1 LPLFDQSCCQAGQAG
16 AERVLRRLAQTEHHV
31 VVFYFADLDYLV
43 GDRVEHVSD
52 SVVRAE
58 CTISVTLSRIL
69 TFCRSGRYSAGV
81 NTNAPVESAE
91 LARRFRMIMGDL
103 RWSRKRLS
111 EATGISRPSLSNKLN
126 GDVEFTY
133 AELVA
138 VIDALG
144 VAWEELLAN
153 PFHGRPASFTSP
165 PNLKDLPSRR
175 DRRL

>member
-1 LPLFDQSCCQAGQAG
+1 
-16 AERVLRRLAQTEHHV
+16 
-31 VVFYFADLDYLV
+31 V
-43 GDRVEHVSD
+43 GDRVEQVSD
-52 SVVRAE
+52 SVVRAD
-58 CTISVTLSRIL
+58 CTISVSLSRIL
-69 TFCRSGRYSAGV
+69 TLCSSGLYSAHV
-81 NTNAPVESAE
+81 DTNALVEPAE

-111 EATGISRPSLSNKLN
+111 EVTGISRPSLSNKLN

-165 PNLKDLPSRR
+165 PRLKDLRSRR

>member
-1 LPLFDQSCCQAGQAG
+1 
-16 AERVLRRLAQTEHHV
+16 
-31 VVFYFADLDYLV
+31 V
-43 GDRVEHVSD
+43 GDRVEQVSD
-52 SVVRAE
+52 LVVRAD
-58 CTISVTLSRIL
+58 CTISVSLSRIL
-69 TFCRSGRYSAGV
+69 ALCSPGRYSARV
-81 NTNAPVESAE
+81 DINAPVEPAE

-111 EATGISRPSLSNKLN
+111 EVTGISRPSLSNKLN

-165 PNLKDLPSRR
+165 PRLKDLRSRR

>member
-1 LPLFDQSCCQAGQAG
+1 MD
-16 AERVLRRLAQTEHHV
+16 
-31 VVFYFADLDYLV
+31 
-43 GDRVEHVSD
+43 
-52 SVVRAE
+52 
-58 CTISVTLSRIL
+58 
-69 TFCRSGRYSAGV
+69 
-81 NTNAPVESAE
+81 TNAPVEPAE

-111 EATGISRPSLSNKLN
+111 EVTGISRPSLSNKLN

-133 AELVA
+133 AELLA

-153 PFHGRPASFTSP
+153 PFHGGPASFTP
-165 PNLKDLPSRR
+165 PPRLKDLRSRR

>member
-1 LPLFDQSCCQAGQAG
+1 MF
-16 AERVLRRLAQTEHHV
+16 
-31 VVFYFADLDYLV
+31 VFYFAGLDYLV
-43 GDRVEHVSD
+43 GDRVEQVSD
-52 SVVRAE
+52 SVVRAD
-58 CTISVTLSRIL
+58 CTISVSLSRIL
-69 TFCRSGRYSAGV
+69 TLCSSGRYSARV
-81 NTNAPVESAE
+81 DINAPVEPAE

-111 EATGISRPSLSNKLN
+111 EVTGISRPSLSNKLN

-153 PFHGRPASFTSP
+153 PFRGGPVSLTSP
-165 PNLKDLPSRR
+165 PRLKDLRSRR

>member
-1 LPLFDQSCCQAGQAG
+1 
-16 AERVLRRLAQTEHHV
+16 
-31 VVFYFADLDYLV
+31 
-43 GDRVEHVSD
+43 
-52 SVVRAE
+52 
-58 CTISVTLSRIL
+58 
-69 TFCRSGRYSAGV
+69 
-81 NTNAPVESAE
+81 
-91 LARRFRMIMGDL
+91 MIMGDL

-133 AELVA
+133 AELLA

-153 PFHGRPASFTSP
+153 PFHGRAASFTSP

-175 DRRL
+175 DRSL

>member
-1 LPLFDQSCCQAGQAG
+1 
-16 AERVLRRLAQTEHHV
+16 
-31 VVFYFADLDYLV
+31 
-43 GDRVEHVSD
+43 
-52 SVVRAE
+52 
-58 CTISVTLSRIL
+58 
-69 TFCRSGRYSAGV
+69 V
-81 NTNAPVESAE
+81 NINAPVEPAE

-111 EATGISRPSLSNKLN
+111 EVTGISRPSLSNKLN

-153 PFHGRPASFTSP
+153 PFHGGPATFTSP
-165 PNLKDLPSRR
+165 PRLKDLPSRR

>member
-1 LPLFDQSCCQAGQAG
+1 M
-16 AERVLRRLAQTEHHV
+16 
-31 VVFYFADLDYLV
+31 
-43 GDRVEHVSD
+43 GDRVEQVAD
-52 SVVRAE
+52 SVVRAD
-58 CTISVTLSRIL
+58 CTISVSLSRIL
-69 TFCRSGRYSAGV
+69 TLCSSGRYSARV
-81 NTNAPVESAE
+81 DINAPVESAE

-111 EATGISRPSLSNKLN
+111 EVTGISRPSLSNKLN

-153 PFHGRPASFTSP
+153 PFHGRPASFTP
-165 PNLKDLPSRR
+165 PPRLKDLPSRR